1 VLGAMRARG
10 GGQAPR
16 ASGMTHALPAS
27 GGTRAYLAPRVGGP
41 TMRAGRCGGGG
52 RVAEDGAEIAVV
64 VPLFR
69 QPALFVEAV
78 GSVLRQ
84 VSAPGFR
91 IVAVLDG
98 CPYRQSL
105 EAATALARA
114 HAPRI
119 AVLRQPNRGLPAARN
134 AGLRFALQAWP
145 ECRAVHFLDADN
157 RMGPHLLRRSWDA
170 LAAAGPGAGWA
181 YGDFDL
187 FGVRGAWSTA
197 GAHSALQHLTEN
209 VCDAAVL
216 VRREVFEAGVAFD
229 ERLRGGF
236 EDWDFFLS
244 AIGAGFR
251 GVHVP
256 EAGLAY
262 RRRPESLLRAAR
274 REGPALA
281 ARLTRAHAALFAP
294 RAILAREAAEAPRLL
309 LADAASGVL
318 CLDPDAPGEAVSR
331 AALLARIAEGLARPG
346 QAHAPA
352 VLGFGAGAAWS
363 ALRRAG
369 VLRGVVAAAERLL
382 ATVPAVSVT
391 IAPGTG
397 LALRPAAPEPA
408 APLLLLRGAALAD
421 AAQRVPARGLA
432 VTLPVGGRPGAASAD
447 RPPAARVTAEDAP
460 APASEGDAAPPAER
474 VALSFAPAAAIAEA
488 WAADL
493 PEALAALP
501 PAPWRRDG
509 RGARSGAAGRAA
521 RMAGAHPLLPLAPDP
536 ARRDIGF
543 VLPRFGL
550 GGVERAV
557 AGIAA
562 ALRGLGWRTHLLVSG
577 AETMAAPPPGAF
589 DSLLLLPGADAERH
603 AGGSAAH
610 AGSPVPVLPEEGEA
624 AEALLG
630 LLAPMHAVL
639 TTHAFAGLGLA
650 ARLRRLGVV
659 TAVGL
664 HVTERGAFGEPMGNP
679 QIALGH
685 EHALDLFVC
694 HSARLAR
701 WCAAAGVP
709 EEKLLRVVNAPGHA
723 TDGARIAAALAARGV
738 AREGPLRALVLGR
751 LDRQKGPD
759 RLPALIAATAG
770 AVAWRIVGRGELDAA
785 PALPVPIEP
794 PVSEPAAIDALYAA
808 ADVLVLPS
816 RFEGVPLTVP
826 EAQRMGCVP
835 VAVAVGAL
843 DEAVA
848 DGVDGVLVPDGDDAS
863 VVAGLAA
870 ALRGLAADRARLT
883 RLSAAAAERGAA
895 LGWEAAAVAIAARL
909 VATASPGQ

>member
-1 VLGAMRARG
+1 MR
-10 GGQAPR
+10 
-16 ASGMTHALPAS
+16 SGP
-27 GGTRAYLAPRVGGP
+27 
-41 TMRAGRCGGGG
+41 GGGG
-52 RVAEDGAEIAVV
+52 RRVTEDGAEIAVV

-105 EAATALARA
+105 DAATALARA
-114 HAPRI
+114 HAPRL

-134 AGLRFALQAWP
+134 AGVRFALDAWP
-145 ECRAVHFLDADN
+145 DCRAVHFLDADN

-216 VRREVFEAGVAFD
+216 VRREVFEAGVAFH
-229 ERLRGGF
+229 EGLRGGY

-256 EAGLAY
+256 QAGLAY

-281 ARLTRAHAALFAP
+281 ATLARTHAALFAP

-318 CLDPDAPGEAVSR
+318 CLDPDAPGGAVSR

-352 VLGFGAGAAWS
+352 VLGFGEGAAWS
-363 ALRRAG
+363 ALRGAG

-391 IAPGTG
+391 ITVGDG
-397 LALRPAAPEPA
+397 IGLRPAAPDAA
-408 APLLLLRGAALAD
+408 APVLVMRGAALAD

-432 VTLPVGGRPGAASAD
+432 VTLPLGA
-447 RPPAARVTAEDAP
+447 
-460 APASEGDAAPPAER
+460 GAAPPGG
-474 VALSFAPAAAIAEA
+474 FAPAAAIAEA

-493 PEALAALP
+493 PSALAALP

-509 RGARSGAAGRAA
+509 RGARSGAAARAA

-562 ALRGLGWRTHLLVSG
+562 ALRGMGWRTHLLVSG

-589 DSLLLLPGADAERH
+589 DSLLLLPGGDAERH
-603 AGGSAAH
+603 GGGAAAH
-610 AGSPVPVLPEEGEA
+610 AGSPVPLLPEEGEA

-630 LLAPMHAVL
+630 LLAPMQAVL

-650 ARLRRLGVV
+650 GRLRRLGVT
-659 TAVGL
+659 TAAGL

-709 EEKLLRVVNAPGHA
+709 EAKLLRVVNAPGHA
-723 TDGARIAAALAARGV
+723 ADPARVAAALAARGV

-770 AVAWRIVGRGELDAA
+770 LVAWRIVGRGELDAA

-794 PVSEPAAIDALYAA
+794 AVSEPAAIDALYAA

-848 DGVDGVLVPDGDDAS
+848 DAVDGVLVADGDDAQ

-870 ALRGLAADRARLT
+870 ALRSLAADPARLA
-883 RLSAAAAERGAA
+883 RLSAAAAARGAG
-895 LGWEAAAVAIAARL
+895 LGWEEAARAIAARL
-909 VATASPGQ
+909 VATASLGQ